1 MELQAYF
8 IMAYEHFNL
17 GNFDKFKFYMNR
29 YQRGILEDDGSVL
42 KRTLK
47 NTDLSK

>member
-1 MELQAYF
+1 MELQAYL

-29 YQRGILEDDGSVL
+29 YQNGILEDDDSVL

-47 NTDLSK
+47 NMEASK